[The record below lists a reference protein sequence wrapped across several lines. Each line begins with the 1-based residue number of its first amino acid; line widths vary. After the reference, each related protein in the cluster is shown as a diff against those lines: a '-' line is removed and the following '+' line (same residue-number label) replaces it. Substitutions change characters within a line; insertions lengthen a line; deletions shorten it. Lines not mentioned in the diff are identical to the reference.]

1 MQDALAVVPVAAPA
15 QITINPEEYFKP
27 VAGVAVVMERQRQ
40 LAEII
45 SQYLIEARVDS
56 YGNVNMDGADYGLLP
71 GTKTR
76 TLFQP
81 GAEKLA
87 LVFGLTVTAY
97 CTEKQEDWD
106 TGFFRYTFK
115 ATASFKGQ
123 TIRETTR
130 TCHTR
135 EKKYAWIWVN
145 RPKPDQDTINEMIEQ
160 QTGRWGT
167 KWEKQNG
174 RNVKTTVWQERKPN
188 PDPFSLQF
196 VVEAMAQ
203 KRAKVAVVKEALA
216 ATGYFSTETDWEDF
230 ASLEVNGDGAEKTA
244 AIKEGIR
251 AERASAENLRS
262 DPKIRA
268 AQAEV
273 VQIEQDDEEGADRF
287 WKAVAAR
294 GIRREDA
301 MPIAQRAIGG
311 EITWADAIGQL
322 PS

>member
-1 MQDALAVVPVAAPA
+1 MNEATALAPIQPAELAAVTIDPA
-15 QITINPEEYFKP
+15 EYFKP
-27 VAGVAVVMERQRQ
+27 VATVAIVMERQKQ
-40 LAEII
+40 LAEIV
-45 SQYLIEARVDS
+45 SNYLVPAKVDQW
-56 YGNVNMDGADYGLLP
+56 GNVNMEGADYGLLP

-87 LVFGLTVTAY
+87 LVFGLAVTAY
-97 CTEKQEDWD
+97 CVEKQEDWAG
-106 TGFFRYTFK
+106 GFFRYTFK

-123 TIRETTR
+123 VIREVTR

-145 RPKPDQDTINEMIEQ
+145 RPKPLSDDTLNEMIEQ

-174 RNVKTTVWQERKPN
+174 RNVKQTVWQVRMPN

-216 ATGYFSTETDWEDF
+216 ATGYFATETDWEDF
-230 ASLEVNGDGAEKTA
+230 AGQAIDVEPEPKTSVVSKVKTNTKPGEYVDPNPDGS
-244 AIKEGIR
+244 GI
-251 AERASAENLRS
+251 
-262 DPKIRA
+262 
-268 AQAEV
+268 
-273 VQIEQDDEEGADRF
+273 DDGADRF
-287 WKAVAAR
+287 WKAVTAS
-294 GIRREDA
+294 GIRKEDA
-301 MPIAQRAIGG
+301 KPIAQRAINGD
-311 EITWADAIGQL
+311 ITWQEAIDEL
-322 PS
+322 PEA

>member
-1 MQDALAVVPVAAPA
+1 MQDALAVVPAAVPA

-145 RPKPDQDTINEMIEQ
+145 RPKPADQDTINEMIEQ

-174 RNVKTTVWQERKPN
+174 RNVKTTVWQERRPN

-216 ATGYFSTETDWEDF
+216 ATGYF
-230 ASLEVNGDGAEKTA
+230 GAEFDFDEFAGEAQQEPA
-244 AIKEGIR
+244 AKPA
-251 AERASAENLRS
+251 AEPAR
-262 DPKIRA
+262 DA
-268 AQAEV
+268 A
-273 VQIEQDDEEGADRF
+273 DDTGPTRF
-287 WKAVAAR
+287 WAAAR
-294 GIRREDA
+294 KAGIATSDA
-301 MPIAQRAIGG
+301 SPIANRAISG

-322 PS
+322 PN

>member
-1 MQDALAVVPVAAPA
+1 MNQSTALALAPETGELIATTVIDPAEYFQPVAS
-15 QITINPEEYFKP
+15 
-27 VAGVAVVMERQRQ
+27 VAVVMERQKQ
-40 LAEII
+40 LAEIV
-45 SQYLIEARVDS
+45 SSYLIPAKTDQW
-56 YGNVNMDGADYGLLP
+56 GNVNMEGADYGLLP

-97 CTEKQEDWD
+97 CENKQEDW
-106 TGFFRYTFK
+106 TAGFFRYTFK

-123 TIRETTR
+123 VIRETTR

-145 RPKPDQDTINEMIEQ
+145 RPKPDQATIDEMIEL

-174 RNVKTTVWQERKPN
+174 RNVKQTVWQERKEN

-216 ATGYFSTETDWEDF
+216 ATGYFATETDWEDF
-230 ASLEVNGDGAEKTA
+230 AGEVIEAEPVKPEQSSA
-244 AIKEGIR
+244 AIR
-251 AERASAENLRS
+251 NQHNRASAKEDRGSMVS
-262 DPKIRA
+262 DQTP
-268 AQAEV
+268 
-273 VQIEQDDEEGADRF
+273 DEEGADRF
-287 WKAVAAR
+287 WKAVTAS
-294 GIRREDA
+294 GIQKADA
-301 MPIAQRAIGG
+301 KPIADRAIKG
-311 EITWADAIGQL
+311 EITWQEAIDEL
-322 PS
+322 PEA

>member
-1 MQDALAVVPVAAPA
+1 MHEATALAPIQPAELAPVAIDPA
-15 QITINPEEYFKP
+15 EYFKP
-27 VAGVAVVMERQRQ
+27 VASVAIVMERQKQ
-40 LAEII
+40 LAEIV
-45 SQYLIEARVDS
+45 SNYLIPAKVDQW
-56 YGNVNMDGADYGLLP
+56 GNVNMDGADYGLLP

-97 CTEKQEDWD
+97 CVEKEEDW
-106 TGFFRYTFK
+106 TNGFFRYTFK

-123 TIRETTR
+123 TIREVTR

-145 RPKPDQDTINEMIEQ
+145 RPKPLSDDALNEMIEQ

-174 RNVKTTVWQERKPN
+174 RNVKQTVWQVRMPN

-216 ATGYFSTETDWEDF
+216 ATGYFATETDWEDF
-230 ASLEVNGDGAEKTA
+230 AGQPIEIKPEPEEKPSLAVRNRNNAAAAKT
-244 AIKEGIR
+244 
-251 AERASAENLRS
+251 ERGTMES
-262 DPKIRA
+262 
-268 AQAEV
+268 
-273 VQIEQDDEEGADRF
+273 EQTPDEEGADRF
-287 WKAVAAR
+287 WKAVAAS
-294 GIRREDA
+294 GIRKEDA
-301 MPIAQRAIGG
+301 KPIAQRVIDGD
-311 EITWADAIGQL
+311 ITWQEAIDEL
-322 PS
+322 PEA